1 MCVVIGRAIHVH
13 HEGDILTPH
22 PPVQLSDD
30 GAGVEDPISG
40 GFNTLNGVPN
50 INGIDGLQP
59 VPQIAKR

>member
-22 PPVQLSDD
+22 PPIQLSDD
-30 GAGVEDPISG
+30 EAGVEDPISG

-50 INGIDGLQP
+50 VNGIDGLQP